1 MYLIRPPI
9 TGDPQ
14 LDSWTDKITNSINQG
29 LFPGAAGTGA
39 SFGSPAGR
47 DGEDGNSVIYLYT
60 RTNSSGDVPTPPT
73 SVIYDLAT
81 DPVTMMITG
90 GSHTWESTPTE
101 FTGSNKYL
109 WVTFRYVAAKSGNI
123 TDANSWDTPVLLG
136 VPGED
141 GEAAV
146 SIRVQSFRLPAN
158 STPSDVAT
166 AYDAETFDFA
176 TLRSSTSGFQFRN
189 DSGEDKVLL
198 TTVSIG
204 SSDMSHADH
213 YDLTYLWSKNGQAFT
228 PNISGQNLTRRFL
241 VINAQ
246 DVADGGE
253 DVFQCTVTQS

>member
-29 LFPGAAGTGA
+29 LFPGAAGTGT

-90 GSHTWESTPTE
+90 GSHTWESTPTA

-136 VPGED
+136 VPGVD

-146 SIRVQSFRLPAN
+146 SIRVQSFRLPSGA
-158 STPSDVAT
+158 TPASMST
-166 AYDAETFDFA
+166 AYDNETFDFA
-176 TLRSSTSGFQFRN
+176 TLRSSNSGFQFRN
-189 DSGEDKVLL
+189 DTGEDKVLL
-198 TTVSIG
+198 ATVSQGANDI
-204 SSDMSHADH
+204 SHSDH
-213 YDLTYLWSKNGQAFT
+213 YDLTYSWSKNGLAFT
-228 PNISGQNLTRRFL
+228 PDISGQTLTRRFII
-241 VINAQ
+241 INAQ

-253 DVFQCTVTQS
+253 DVFQCTVTQA